1 MKFFLFILFLGLVNF
16 SFAKDTAPKL
26 RYNWVDKEWHFAV
39 PSAKL
44 KYNFMSKKYEF
55 VNEPAKLEHNWVS
68 DSWEYKSSIDA
79 YHNNEDS
86 D

>member
-1 MKFFLFILFLGLVNF
+1 VWR
-16 SFAKDTAPKL
+16 FAA
-26 RYNWVDKEWHFAV
+26 

-55 VNEPAKLEHNWVS
+55 VNEPAKLEHNWMN
-68 DSWEYKSSIDA
+68 DSWEYKSSIDP
-79 YHNNEDS
+79 YNNNEAS

>member
-1 MKFFLFILFLGLVNF
+1 MKIFLFLLFYGLFNF
-16 SFAKDTAPKL
+16 SYAKDNAPKL
-26 RYNWVDKEWHFAV
+26 RHNWMAKDWHFAT

-55 VNEPAKLEHNWVS
+55 VNDPAKLEHNWVN

-79 YHNNEDS
+79 YNNNELS

>member
-1 MKFFLFILFLGLVNF
+1 M
-16 SFAKDTAPKL
+16 
-26 RYNWVDKEWHFAV
+26 DKEWHFAT

-55 VNEPAKLEHNWVS
+55 VNDPAKLEHNWVN

-79 YHNNEDS
+79 YNNNELS

>member
-1 MKFFLFILFLGLVNF
+1 MKIILFILCFSLVNF
-16 SFAKDTAPKL
+16 AYAKDNAPKL
-26 RYNWVDKEWHFAV
+26 RYNWVDKEWRFAT

-55 VNEPAKLEHNWVS
+55 VNEPAKLEHNWMNG
-68 DSWEYKSSIDA
+68 SWEYKSSIDP
-79 YHNNEDS
+79 YNNNESS

>member
-1 MKFFLFILFLGLVNF
+1 MKTLLIILCVSLIKI
-16 SFAKDTAPKL
+16 SYAKDNAPKL
-26 RYNWVDKEWHFAV
+26 RYNWVDKEWRFAS

-55 VNEPAKLEHNWVS
+55 VNDPVKLEHNWMN
-68 DSWEYKSSIDA
+68 DSWEYKSSIDP
-79 YHNNEDS
+79 YNNNESS